1 MLRTFGEG
9 CLGGLGGAFGV
20 SWGCLG
26 GICDVLGILEA
37 LSSVIFSLSSLYLP
51 LSSLIFPYL
60 SLSSVICSFIFA
72 YLTLSILFTKIV
84 SAICSPV
91 PTYTWKTIHSEGN
104 EKTIV
109 DGQDNILFVDGD
121 PRILEIR
128 STTKSH
134 AGKYICTATIGQK
147 SDSMEWEIIYQGT
160 DYPVFLH
167 ILLIYSYIL
176 IHIVISM
183 VEIPHRNWDEMI
195 NNC

>member
-9 CLGGLGGAFGV
+9 CFGGVGGAFGV
-20 SWGCLG
+20 S
-26 GICDVLGILEA
+26 
-37 LSSVIFSLSSLYLP
+37 
-51 LSSLIFPYL
+51 
-60 SLSSVICSFIFA
+60 SFIFA

-167 ILLIYSYIL
+167 IYSYIL